1 MKFYGDTMS
10 NLIAEL
16 SRLPG
21 IGTKTAQRLAF
32 YIINMPEKNA
42 EKLSSAILNAKSK
55 IKKCS
60 ICNNISDSDP
70 CPICANTKRDMK
82 TIMVVETPQ
91 DMASYEKIREYN
103 GLYHIL
109 NGVISPMAGIGPNE
123 IDLKNLFTRIA
134 EFNVTEVIL
143 ATNPTVEG
151 EATAMYIAK
160 MLKPFEVKATR
171 LAKGIPVG
179 GDLEYVDEVT
189 LTQAL
194 NGRSVIN

>member
-1 MKFYGDTMS
+1 MNYYGDSMS
-10 NLIAEL
+10 SLIEEL

-21 IGTKTAQRLAF
+21 IGNKSAQRLAF
-32 YIINMPEKNA
+32 YIIDMPEKNA
-42 EKLSSAILNAKSK
+42 TKLANSILDAKSK

-60 ICNNISDSDP
+60 ICNNISDTDP
-70 CPICANTKRDMK
+70 CPICQSTKRDLN

-103 GLYHIL
+103 GLYHVL
-109 NGVISPMAGIGPNE
+109 NGVISPMNGIGPDD
-123 IDLKNLFTRIA
+123 IDLKSLFQRVA
-134 EFNVTEVIL
+134 KDEVEEVIL

-151 EATAMYIAK
+151 EATAQYIGK
-160 MLKPFEVKATR
+160 MLKTFGIKTTR
-171 LAKGIPVG
+171 IARGIPIG

-194 NGRSVIN
+194 NGRVEL

>member
-10 NLIAEL
+10 NLIEEL

-21 IGTKTAQRLAF
+21 IGSKSAQRLAF

-42 EKLSSAILNAKSK
+42 SKLATSIMEAKSK

-70 CPICANTKRDMK
+70 CPICSSVKRDMN
-82 TIMVVETPQ
+82 TIMVVESPQ

-103 GLYHIL
+103 GLYHVL
-109 NGVISPMAGIGPNE
+109 NGVISPMNGIGPDD
-123 IDLKNLFTRIA
+123 IDLKGLFGR
-134 EFNVTEVIL
+134 VTKDGVSEIIL

-151 EATAMYIAK
+151 EATAQYIGK
-160 MLKPFEVKATR
+160 MLKNFGIKTTR
-171 LAKGIPVG
+171 IARGIPVG

-194 NGRSVIN
+194 NGRVEL

>member
-1 MKFYGDTMS
+1 MSFYGETMS
-10 NLIAEL
+10 NLIEEL

-21 IGTKTAQRLAF
+21 IGAKSAQRLAF
-32 YIINMPEKNA
+32 YIIKMPEKNA
-42 EKLSSAILNAKSK
+42 TKLANSIIEAKAK

-60 ICNNISDSDP
+60 ICNNISDQDP
-70 CPICANTKRDMK
+70 CPICSNTKRDMS

-103 GLYHIL
+103 GLYHVL
-109 NGVISPMAGIGPNE
+109 NGVISPMNGISADD
-123 IDLKNLFTRIA
+123 IDLKGLFKR
-134 EFNVTEVIL
+134 VTDDGIREIIL

-160 MLKPFEVKATR
+160 SLKPFNVKTTR
-171 LAKGIPVG
+171 IARGIPVG

-189 LTQAL
+189 LTEAL
-194 NGRSVIN
+194 NGRTEC

>member
-1 MKFYGDTMS
+1 MSFYGDTMS
-10 NLIAEL
+10 NLIEEL

-21 IGTKTAQRLAF
+21 IGSKSAQRLAF

-42 EKLSSAILNAKSK
+42 SKLATSIVEAKNK
-55 IKKCS
+55 IKKCN

-70 CPICANTKRDMK
+70 CPICSSLKRDMK

-109 NGVISPMAGIGPNE
+109 NGVISPMSGIGPDD
-123 IDLKNLFTRIA
+123 IDLKSLFKR
-134 EFNVTEVIL
+134 VTEDGIEEIIL

-160 MLKPFEVKATR
+160 MLKNFGIKTTR
-171 LAKGIPVG
+171 IARGIPVG

-194 NGRSVIN
+194 NGRVEL

>member
-1 MKFYGDTMS
+1 MKFYGDSMS
-10 NLIAEL
+10 NLIEEL

-21 IGTKTAQRLAF
+21 IGSKSAQRLAF

-42 EKLSSAILNAKSK
+42 SKLATSIIEAKEK

-60 ICNNISDSDP
+60 ICNNISDTDP
-70 CPICANTKRDMK
+70 CPICQSVKRDMN
-82 TIMVVETPQ
+82 TIMVVESPQ

-103 GLYHIL
+103 GLYHVL
-109 NGVISPMAGIGPNE
+109 NGVISPMSGIGPDD
-123 IDLKNLFTRIA
+123 IDLKGLFSR
-134 EFNVTEVIL
+134 VTKDGVSEVIL

-151 EATAMYIAK
+151 EATAQYIGK
-160 MLKPFEVKATR
+160 MLKNFDIKTTR
-171 LAKGIPVG
+171 IARGIPVG

-194 NGRSVIN
+194 NGRVEL

>member
-1 MKFYGDTMS
+1 MNYYGDSMS
-10 NLIAEL
+10 SLIEEL

-21 IGTKTAQRLAF
+21 IGNKSAQRLAF
-32 YIINMPEKNA
+32 YIIDMPEKNA
-42 EKLSSAILNAKSK
+42 TKLANSILDAKQK

-60 ICNNISDSDP
+60 ICNNISDVDP
-70 CPICANTKRDMK
+70 CPICQSTKRDMN

-103 GLYHIL
+103 GLYHVL
-109 NGVISPMAGIGPNE
+109 NGVISPMNGVGPDD
-123 IDLKNLFTRIA
+123 IDLKSLFGRVA
-134 EFNVTEVIL
+134 KDGVSEVIL

-151 EATAMYIAK
+151 EATAQYIGK
-160 MLKPFEVKATR
+160 MLKNFGIKTTR
-171 LAKGIPVG
+171 IARGIPIG

-194 NGRSVIN
+194 NGRVEL

>member
-1 MKFYGDTMS
+1 MSFYGDTMAS
-10 NLIAEL
+10 LIEEL

-21 IGTKTAQRLAF
+21 IGAKSAQRLAF
-32 YIINMPEKNA
+32 YIIKMPDKNA
-42 EKLSSAILNAKSK
+42 TKLANSIMEAKAK

-60 ICNNISDSDP
+60 ICNNLSDVDP
-70 CPICANTKRDMK
+70 CPICSNTKRDMS

-103 GLYHIL
+103 GLYHVL
-109 NGVISPMAGIGPNE
+109 NGVISPMNGIGPDD
-123 IDLKNLFTRIA
+123 IDLKSLFKR
-134 EFNVTEVIL
+134 VSDDDVREVIL

-151 EATAMYIAK
+151 EATAQYIGK
-160 MLKPFEVKATR
+160 MLKNFGIKTTR
-171 LAKGIPVG
+171 IARGIPVG

-194 NGRSVIN
+194 NGRVEL

>member
-1 MKFYGDTMS
+1 MNYYGDSMS
-10 NLIAEL
+10 NLIEEL

-21 IGTKTAQRLAF
+21 IGSKSAQRLAF

-42 EKLSSAILNAKSK
+42 TKLANSIVDAKSK

-60 ICNNISDSDP
+60 ICNNISDTDP
-70 CPICANTKRDMK
+70 CPICQSTKRDMN
-82 TIMVVETPQ
+82 TIMVVESPQ

-103 GLYHIL
+103 GLYHVL
-109 NGVISPMAGIGPNE
+109 NGVISPMSGIGPDD
-123 IDLKNLFTRIA
+123 IDLKGLFSR
-134 EFNVTEVIL
+134 VTKDGVSEVIL

-151 EATAMYIAK
+151 EATAQYIGK
-160 MLKPFEVKATR
+160 MLKNFDIKTTR
-171 LAKGIPVG
+171 IARGIPVG

-194 NGRSVIN
+194 NGRVEL

>member
-1 MKFYGDTMS
+1 MSFYGDTMAS
-10 NLIAEL
+10 LIEEL

-21 IGTKTAQRLAF
+21 IGAKSAQRLAF
-32 YIINMPEKNA
+32 YIIKMPDKNA
-42 EKLSSAILNAKSK
+42 TKLANSILEAKAK

-60 ICNNISDSDP
+60 ICNNLSDVDP
-70 CPICANTKRDMK
+70 CPICSNTKRDMS

-103 GLYHIL
+103 GLYHVL
-109 NGVISPMAGIGPNE
+109 NGVISPMNGIGPDD
-123 IDLKNLFTRIA
+123 IDLKGLFKR
-134 EFNVTEVIL
+134 VTDDGVREIIL

-160 MLKPFEVKATR
+160 SLKTFGVKTTR
-171 LAKGIPVG
+171 IARGIPVG

-189 LTQAL
+189 LTEAL
-194 NGRSVIN
+194 NGRTEC

>member
-1 MKFYGDTMS
+1 MNYYGGSMS
-10 NLIAEL
+10 SLIEEL

-21 IGTKTAQRLAF
+21 IGNKSAQRLAF
-32 YIINMPEKNA
+32 YIIDMPEKNA
-42 EKLSSAILNAKSK
+42 TKLANSILDAKSK

-60 ICNNISDSDP
+60 ICNNISDTDP
-70 CPICANTKRDMK
+70 CPICQSTKRDLN

-103 GLYHIL
+103 GLYHVL
-109 NGVISPMAGIGPNE
+109 NGVISPMNGIGPDD
-123 IDLKNLFTRIA
+123 IDLKSLFQRVA
-134 EFNVTEVIL
+134 KDEVEEVIL

-151 EATAMYIAK
+151 EATAQYIGK
-160 MLKPFEVKATR
+160 MLKTFGIKTTR
-171 LAKGIPVG
+171 IARGIPIG

-194 NGRSVIN
+194 NGRVEL